1 MDNNEIILPLLKTKT
16 MKKYI
21 IKTGFV
27 LFLGVLL
34 FLSCKKESAVDS
46 VNSPIPQKPLKIEGR
61 WGEVSKEYECAL
73 YEGAIYNFLFRCDS
87 FYLIIDNFS
96 DMVWPTDTC
105 ALYYYSINQHY
116 NYVRGRYKLEGDS
129 LFLSGY
135 YYSDSS
141 YTQLKTTNCIYDDRV
156 GEYVRRIKYV
166 YENDTLKLSPKIP
179 IALPR
184 DYEIHLV
191 QTKKDSCGNGIHR
204 GG

>member
-1 MDNNEIILPLLKTKT
+1 
-16 MKKYI
+16 MKIYL
-21 IKTGFV
+21 IKTAIV
-27 LFLGVLL
+27 LFIGILL
-34 FLSCKKESAVDS
+34 FLSCKKESVV
-46 VNSPIPQKPLKIEGR
+46 VNLPIPQKPLKIEGR
-61 WGEVSKEYECAL
+61 WVETSE
-73 YEGAIYNFLFRCDS
+73 EGVGYFSAMKYDYTFRCDS

-96 DMVWPTDTC
+96 DMAWLPRDNC
-105 ALYYYSINQHY
+105 IPNYYSFDQHY
-116 NYVRGRYKLEGDS
+116 NYVRGGYKLSGDS